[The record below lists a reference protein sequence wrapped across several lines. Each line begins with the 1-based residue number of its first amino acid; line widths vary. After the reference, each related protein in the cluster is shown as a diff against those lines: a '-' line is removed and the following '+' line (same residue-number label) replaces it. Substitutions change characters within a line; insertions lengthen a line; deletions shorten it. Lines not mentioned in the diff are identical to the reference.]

1 MKLRL
6 MKRMLWSHTFV
17 LIAVSFIQNAVGQS
31 NYASHA
37 NNVDYLG
44 KGLPE
49 EATLDGKV
57 SFFFLSPI
65 LLAYWNDWIKK
76 EYGKIFYQPL
86 ALPAIWIL
94 LTHVTAFSVQFFCMN
109 VCISLCVSYAVTWI
123 VTFCKQHW
131 KILRS
136 RKTSVLREITC

>member
-6 MKRMLWSHTFV
+6 MKRMMWSHTFI
-17 LIAVSFIQNAVGQS
+17 LIAVSLIQNAVGQS

-57 SFFFLSPI
+57 SWEKKFALSHFVSI
-65 LLAYWNDWIKK
+65 YEND
-76 EYGKIFYQPL
+76 
-86 ALPAIWIL
+86 
-94 LTHVTAFSVQFFCMN
+94 
-109 VCISLCVSYAVTWI
+109 
-123 VTFCKQHW
+123 
-131 KILRS
+131 
-136 RKTSVLREITC
+136 

>member
-1 MKLRL
+1 MKPRL
-6 MKRMLWSHTFV
+6 MKRMMWSHMVV

-57 SFFFLSPI
+57 STQKHNKLWNFHASITITTSAKLKQQQQHQLMGQKMKNSSTASIARYFQLLS
-65 LLAYWNDWIKK
+65 
-76 EYGKIFYQPL
+76 
-86 ALPAIWIL
+86 
-94 LTHVTAFSVQFFCMN
+94 SVA
-109 VCISLCVSYAVTWI
+109 CI
-123 VTFCKQHW
+123 
-131 KILRS
+131 
-136 RKTSVLREITC
+136 

>member
-6 MKRMLWSHTFV
+6 TKQMLWLHTFM

-57 SFFFLSPI
+57 SRKKLFYEFHSLSS
-65 LLAYWNDWIKK
+65 
-76 EYGKIFYQPL
+76 
-86 ALPAIWIL
+86 
-94 LTHVTAFSVQFFCMN
+94 SV
-109 VCISLCVSYAVTWI
+109 
-123 VTFCKQHW
+123 
-131 KILRS
+131 
-136 RKTSVLREITC
+136 

>member
-1 MKLRL
+1 MFLMFFLLSFAVFIADKMKLRL
-6 MKRMLWSHTFV
+6 MKRMLWSHTLI

-57 SFFFLSPI
+57 S
-65 LLAYWNDWIKK
+65 
-76 EYGKIFYQPL
+76 
-86 ALPAIWIL
+86 
-94 LTHVTAFSVQFFCMN
+94 
-109 VCISLCVSYAVTWI
+109 
-123 VTFCKQHW
+123 
-131 KILRS
+131 
-136 RKTSVLREITC
+136 